1 MQEPL
6 FVGALDKQRFSVG
19 CNDRLTA
26 KQGTVKRRQ
35 KYKCESA
42 CELQSVRWGSEDAEI
57 KNGAMLLQE
66 VRGGLLPVPF
76 KVK

>member
-42 CELQSVRWGSEDAEI
+42 CELQSVRWG
-57 KNGAMLLQE
+57 L
-66 VRGGLLPVPF
+66 RGCRN
-76 KVK
+76 